1 MPFKSS
7 QPDIDLPTNITTWT
21 WLFSSPASP
30 LSKNPD
36 SEIAGFRNALTEQ
49 RISYSEVKRHTTHL
63 STALVKHH
71 GLVKGDV
78 VALFSPNTP
87 WYPVAMLAVNRVAG
101 IVSGASPA
109 YNVEEMTYALKT
121 AGAKYLFTVPGS
133 MQVAAAAAKEA
144 GIGKEK
150 VFLLEG
156 KMEGF
161 MGMGELLEQG
171 RKEREQVVEYKLKE
185 GERNADLCGFLSFSS
200 GTTGLPNAVMIS
212 HANVI
217 AQCLQIALITPP
229 THKKIL
235 AVLPAFHITGLVHA
249 LHLPILLNAEVYML
263 SSFTMPSMLSTIS
276 KYKISELLLVPPILI
291 RMVRDEVVKEYDLS
305 CVERFSSGAAP
316 LSEEIIR
323 ALERRFPGTGFKQGY
338 GMTES
343 CSCITAHPPEM
354 YGFEH
359 AHKVGAICAS
369 TEVKIV
375 DEEGRELGINEPGE
389 LLARG
394 PQITMGYLGNEEA
407 TRNTFDE
414 EGYLHTGDQAMVGED
429 GMVTITDR
437 IKEMIK
443 VKGIGV
449 APAELED
456 LLLGHSKVE
465 DVAVLGI
472 EDEYSGERPKAFV
485 VLKGNLERG
494 EEAGREILKYVKER
508 KVRHKW
514 IKEVEFIDVIPKS
527 ASGKILRRVLRDK
540 AKAGERGV
548 VVQDEEGVKA
558 KL

>member
-1 MPFKSS
+1 
-7 QPDIDLPTNITTWT
+7 
-21 WLFSSPASP
+21 
-30 LSKNPD
+30 
-36 SEIAGFRNALTEQ
+36 
-49 RISYSEVKRHTTHL
+49 
-63 STALVKHH
+63 
-71 GLVKGDV
+71 
-78 VALFSPNTP
+78 
-87 WYPVAMLAVNRVAG
+87 
-101 IVSGASPA
+101 
-109 YNVEEMTYALKT
+109 
-121 AGAKYLFTVPGS
+121 
-133 MQVAAAAAKEA
+133 
-144 GIGKEK
+144 
-150 VFLLEG
+150 
-156 KMEGF
+156 
-161 MGMGELLEQG
+161 
-171 RKEREQVVEYKLKE
+171 
-185 GERNADLCGFLSFSS
+185 
-200 GTTGLPNAVMIS
+200 MIS

-485 VLKGNLERG
+485 VLKGNVERG

-548 VVQDEEGVKA
+548 VVRDEEGVKA